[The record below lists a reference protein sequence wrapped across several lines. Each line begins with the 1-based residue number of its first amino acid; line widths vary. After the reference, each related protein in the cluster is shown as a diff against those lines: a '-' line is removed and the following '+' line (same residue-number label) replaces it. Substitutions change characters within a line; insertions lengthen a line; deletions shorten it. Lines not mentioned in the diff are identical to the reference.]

1 MYERILVPLD
11 GSEMAEAALD
21 YVQLLPSR
29 RIRLLAIEHEE
40 IGISAICKAARD
52 CKTYLEN
59 SAEPLRQQG
68 RDVETSVAL
77 GNPAEQ
83 ILAFAGTADLVL
95 MGSHGHGLVE
105 RFMLG
110 SVADQVARHATVPTI
125 IVRDRQ
131 VPAVAV
137 RLARIVVPLDG
148 SPLAERALPAASMLA
163 ADLGVPIHL
172 IRVLEIDAV
181 RAAVQAGMHVA
192 SAYLHSQEDVQRRAE
207 EYLAERAQELR
218 EQRLTATSEVL
229 LGSPGATLLDAI
241 RPDDLVVMTSHARGG
256 VRRWLLGSIADRLV
270 RAAAGPVLLV
280 PTADAATL
288 EDVP

>member
-29 RIRLLAIEHEE
+29 RIRLLAIEHEAS
-40 IGISAICKAARD
+40 GISAICKAARD

-59 SAEPLRQQG
+59 VAEPLRQQG

-83 ILAFAGTADLVL
+83 ILAYAGTADLVL
-95 MGSHGHGLVE
+95 MGSHGHGLME

-110 SVADQVARHATVPTI
+110 SVADQVARHAMVPTM

-131 VPAVAV
+131 APATVV

-148 SPLAERALPAASMLA
+148 SPLAEQALPVAAVLA
-163 ADLGVPIHL
+163 ADL
-172 IRVLEIDAV
+172 
-181 RAAVQAGMHVA
+181 
-192 SAYLHSQEDVQRRAE
+192 
-207 EYLAERAQELR
+207 
-218 EQRLTATSEVL
+218 
-229 LGSPGATLLDAI
+229 
-241 RPDDLVVMTSHARGG
+241 
-256 VRRWLLGSIADRLV
+256 
-270 RAAAGPVLLV
+270 
-280 PTADAATL
+280 
-288 EDVP
+288 

>member
-11 GSEMAEAALD
+11 GSGTAEAALD

-29 RIRLLAIEHEE
+29 QIRLLAVEHEE
-40 IGISAICKAARD
+40 VGLSAICKAARD
-52 CKTYLEN
+52 CKTYLE
-59 SAEPLRQQG
+59 SIAEPLRRQG
-68 RDVETSVAL
+68 RDVDTYVAL

-83 ILAFAGTADLVL
+83 ILAFAGTADLVI
-95 MGSHGHGLVE
+95 MGSQGHGLVE

-110 SVADQVARHATVPTI
+110 SVADQVARHATVPTM

-131 VPAVAV
+131 DPATAV

-148 SPLAERALPAASMLA
+148 SPLAERALPAAAMLA

-172 IRVLEIDAV
+172 IRVLEIDVV
-181 RAAVQAGMHVA
+181 RAQVQAGIHVA
-192 SAYLHSQEDVQRRAE
+192 SAYLHSQEAVQRRAE

-218 EQRLTATSEVL
+218 DQHLAVTSEVL

-241 RPDDLVVMTSHARGG
+241 RHDDLVVMTSHGRGG
-256 VRRWLLGSIADRLV
+256 LHRWLLGSIADKLV

-280 PTADAATL
+280 PAADAEAA
-288 EDVP
+288 

>member
-59 SAEPLRQQG
+59 VAEPLRQQG
-68 RDVETSVAL
+68 RDVETYVAL

-95 MGSHGHGLVE
+95 MGSHGHGLME

-110 SVADQVARHATVPTI
+110 SVADQVARHATVPTM

-131 VPAVAV
+131 DPATAV

-148 SPLAERALPAASMLA
+148 SPLAERALPAAAMLA

-181 RAAVQAGMHVA
+181 RAQVQAGIHVA
-192 SAYLHSQEDVQRRAE
+192 SAYLHSQETVQRRAE

-218 EQRLTATSEVL
+218 DQHLAVTSEVL

-241 RPDDLVVMTSHARGG
+241 RPDDLVVMTSHGRGG
-256 VRRWLLGSIADRLV
+256 VRRWLLGSIADKLV

-280 PTADAATL
+280 PAADAEAA
-288 EDVP
+288 